1 MTELPS
7 IKAVLRKGAT
17 GHEVVTLQFL
27 LRGAGINTAIDG
39 SFGPG
44 TERSVR
50 AYQVAN
56 KLDNDGVV
64 GSGTVGVLLKT
75 YNNPKFLKLADFTKA
90 ATRTKSDL
98 AAVLAVTE
106 VESLGT
112 GFLEDGRPKI
122 LFERHIMRRQLLER
136 NINPAPYMSSNPDL
150 VSATAGGYVGAGGEY
165 ARLARAI
172 GINPDAARASCS
184 WGMYQV
190 MGYHAVALGY
200 TSLDAFVTAMRN
212 SERDHLESFCR
223 YVEWDAATAKALAKR
238 DWTAFAKAYNGPA
251 SVGYDT
257 KLKAAYERLTRV
269 LKDYPGV

>member
-1 MTELPS
+1 MTGLPS
-7 IKAVLRKGAT
+7 IKSVLRKGST

-50 AYQVAN
+50 AYQADN
-56 KLDNDGVV
+56 KLDVDGAV
-64 GSGTVGVLLKT
+64 GSGTVGALLNS
-75 YNNPKFLKLADFTKA
+75 YNNPKFLKHADFVKA
-90 ATRTKSDL
+90 AVRTKSDL

-136 NINPAPYMSSNPDL
+136 NINPTPFMASAPDL
-150 VSATAGGYVGAGGEY
+150 VAASAGGYVGGSAEY
-165 ARLARAI
+165 LRLARARAI
-172 GINPDAARASCS
+172 DPDSGNCSCS

-190 MGYHAVALGY
+190 MGYHAKSLGY
-200 TSLDAFVTAMRN
+200 SSIETFVAAMRN

-223 YVEWDAATAKALAKR
+223 YVEWDAGTAKALAKR

-251 SVGYDT
+251 SKGYDV